1 MSTDVTP
8 AKTNEK
14 SFLSSIIF
22 VAIAASFCSFLWGSA
37 TPCIKIGYRLFS
49 IAPADTATVI
59 LFAGIRFFLAGI
71 LTVIAGSFM
80 QGKILYPSSKVAW
93 GKVFVLSMFQTV
105 IQYFFFYGGLTKASG
120 VTSALT
126 ISTNVFASLLIAVF
140 VFGQEKLSTLK
151 VVGCVIGFSGVVA
164 VNAFGSSGSDYHVSF
179 LGEGFIFLSS
189 ICYGFSGGFSKKF
202 SRTENPVML
211 SGWQFVVGGVIMTV
225 VGWSFG
231 GRFSGF
237 TVKSTLLVFYLAF
250 ISACAYSLWGILL
263 KYNDVSKVVIFGF
276 LNPVFGVILSMI
288 FLHEKGQNVF
298 VVLISLVLVSVG
310 IITVNR
316 KEKRVFVSSSGS
328 ALTKQK

>member
-1 MSTDVTP
+1 MSEINN
-8 AKTNEK
+8 KNK
-14 SFLSSIIF
+14 SFLSSILF
-22 VAIAASFCSFLWGSA
+22 VALAASFCSFLWGSA
-37 TPCIKIGYRLFS
+37 TPCIKIGYALFS
-49 IAPADTATVI
+49 IAPTDTATVI
-59 LFAGIRFFLAGI
+59 LFAGVRFFIAGI
-71 LTVIAGSFM
+71 LTAIVGSLMERKF
-80 QGKILYPSSKVAW
+80 LFPASKGAW

-140 VFGQEKLSTLK
+140 VFRQEKLSALK
-151 VVGCVIGFSGVVA
+151 VVGCVVGFSGVA
-164 VNAFGSSGSDYHVSF
+164 LVNAFGSSGSDYHVSF

-202 SRTENPVML
+202 SKTENPVML
-211 SGWQFVVGGVIMTV
+211 SGYQFILGGFIMIVVGYL
-225 VGWSFG
+225 FG

-237 TVKSTLLVFYLAF
+237 TPKSVLLLGYLAF

-288 FLHEKGQNVF
+288 FLHERGQNAAIVA
-298 VVLISLVLVSVG
+298 ISLVLVSIG
-310 IITVNR
+310 IVVVNR
-316 KEKRVFVSSSGS
+316 KEK
-328 ALTKQK
+328 QKSLSEENQ

>member
-1 MSTDVTP
+1 MSEINN
-8 AKTNEK
+8 KNK
-14 SFLSSIIF
+14 SFLSSILF
-22 VAIAASFCSFLWGSA
+22 VALAASFCSFLWGSA
-37 TPCIKIGYRLFS
+37 TPCIKIGYKLFS
-49 IAPADTATVI
+49 IAPTDTATVI
-59 LFAGIRFFLAGI
+59 LFAGVRFFVAGI
-71 LTVIAGSFM
+71 LTAIVGSLMERKF
-80 QGKILYPSSKVAW
+80 LFPASKGAW

-140 VFGQEKLSTLK
+140 VFRQEKLSALK
-151 VVGCVIGFSGVVA
+151 VVGCVVGFSGVA
-164 VNAFGSSGSDYHVSF
+164 LVNAFGSSGSDYHVSF

-202 SRTENPVML
+202 SKTENPVML
-211 SGWQFVVGGVIMTV
+211 SGYQFIVGGFIMIVVGYL
-225 VGWSFG
+225 FG

-237 TVKSTLLVFYLAF
+237 TPKSVLLLGYLAF

-288 FLHEKGQNVF
+288 FLHERGQNAVI
-298 VVLISLVLVSVG
+298 VAISLVLVSIG
-310 IITVNR
+310 IVVVNR
-316 KEKRVFVSSSGS
+316 KEK
-328 ALTKQK
+328 QKSLSEENQ

>member
-1 MSTDVTP
+1 MSEINN
-8 AKTNEK
+8 KNK
-14 SFLSSIIF
+14 SFLSSILF
-22 VAIAASFCSFLWGSA
+22 VALAASFCSFLWGSA
-37 TPCIKIGYRLFS
+37 TPCIKIGYKLFS
-49 IAPADTATVI
+49 IAPTDTATVI
-59 LFAGIRFFLAGI
+59 LFAGVRFFIAGI
-71 LTVIAGSFM
+71 LTAIVGSLMEKKF
-80 QGKILYPSSKVAW
+80 LFPASKGAW

-140 VFGQEKLSTLK
+140 VFRQEKLSALK
-151 VVGCVIGFSGVVA
+151 VVGCVVGFSGVA
-164 VNAFGSSGSDYHVSF
+164 LVNAFGSSGSDYHVSF

-202 SRTENPVML
+202 SKTENPVML
-211 SGWQFVVGGVIMTV
+211 SGYQFIVGGFIMIVVGYL
-225 VGWSFG
+225 FG

-237 TVKSTLLVFYLAF
+237 TPKSVLLLGYLAF

-288 FLHEKGQNVF
+288 FLHERGQNAVI
-298 VVLISLVLVSVG
+298 VAISLVLVSIG
-310 IITVNR
+310 IVVVNR
-316 KEKRVFVSSSGS
+316 KEK
-328 ALTKQK
+328 QKSLSEENQ

>member
-1 MSTDVTP
+1 MSEINN
-8 AKTNEK
+8 KNK
-14 SFLSSIIF
+14 SFLSSILF
-22 VAIAASFCSFLWGSA
+22 VALAASFCSFLWGSA
-37 TPCIKIGYRLFS
+37 TPCIKIGYALFS
-49 IAPADTATVI
+49 IAPTDTATVI
-59 LFAGIRFFLAGI
+59 LFAGVRFFVAGI
-71 LTVIAGSFM
+71 LTAIVGSLMERKF
-80 QGKILYPSSKVAW
+80 LFPASKGAW

-140 VFGQEKLSTLK
+140 VFRQEKLSALK
-151 VVGCVIGFSGVVA
+151 IVGCVVGFSGVA
-164 VNAFGSSGSDYHVSF
+164 LVNAFGSSGSDYHVSF

-202 SRTENPVML
+202 SKTENPVML
-211 SGWQFVVGGVIMTV
+211 SGYQFIVGGFIMVVVGYL
-225 VGWSFG
+225 FG

-237 TVKSTLLVFYLAF
+237 TPKSVLLLGYLAF

-288 FLHEKGQNVF
+288 FLHERGQNAVI
-298 VVLISLVLVSVG
+298 VAISLVLVSIG
-310 IITVNR
+310 IVVVNR
-316 KEKRVFVSSSGS
+316 KEK
-328 ALTKQK
+328 QKSLSEENQ

>member
-1 MSTDVTP
+1 MSEINN
-8 AKTNEK
+8 KNK
-14 SFLSSIIF
+14 SFLSSILF
-22 VAIAASFCSFLWGSA
+22 VALAASFCSFLWGSA
-37 TPCIKIGYRLFS
+37 TPCIKIGYALFS
-49 IAPADTATVI
+49 IAPTDTATVI
-59 LFAGIRFFLAGI
+59 LFAGVRFFIAGI
-71 LTVIAGSFM
+71 LTAIVGSLMEKKF
-80 QGKILYPSSKVAW
+80 LFPASKGAW

-140 VFGQEKLSTLK
+140 VFRQEKLSALK
-151 VVGCVIGFSGVVA
+151 VVGCVVGFSGVA
-164 VNAFGSSGSDYHVSF
+164 LVNAFGSSGSDYHVSF

-202 SRTENPVML
+202 SKTENPVML
-211 SGWQFVVGGVIMTV
+211 SGYQFIVGGFIMIVVGYL
-225 VGWSFG
+225 FG

-237 TVKSTLLVFYLAF
+237 TPKSVLLLGYLAF

-288 FLHEKGQNVF
+288 FLHERGQNAVI
-298 VVLISLVLVSVG
+298 VAISLVLVSIG
-310 IITVNR
+310 IVVVNR
-316 KEKRVFVSSSGS
+316 KEK
-328 ALTKQK
+328 QKSLSEENQ

>member
-1 MSTDVTP
+1 MSTDVTSS
-8 AKTNEK
+8 KTNEK

-80 QGKILYPSSKVAW
+80 QEKILYPSSKVAW

-140 VFGQEKLSTLK
+140 VFRQEKLSALK
-151 VVGCVIGFSGVVA
+151 VVGCVVGFSGVA
-164 VNAFGSSGSDYHVSF
+164 LVNAFGSSGSDYHVSF
-179 LGEGFIFLSS
+179 FGEGFIFLSS

-202 SRTENPVML
+202 SKTENPVML
-211 SGWQFVVGGVIMTV
+211 SGYQFILGGFIMIVVGYL
-225 VGWSFG
+225 FG

-237 TVKSTLLVFYLAF
+237 TPKSVLLLGYLAF

-276 LNPVFGVILSMI
+276 LNPVFGVILSMLM
-288 FLHEKGQNVF
+288 LHEKGQNAVI
-298 VVLISLVLVSVG
+298 VAISLVLVSIG
-310 IITVNR
+310 IVVVNR
-316 KEKRVFVSSSGS
+316 KEK
-328 ALTKQK
+328 QKSLSEENQ

>member
-1 MSTDVTP
+1 MSEINN
-8 AKTNEK
+8 KNK
-14 SFLSSIIF
+14 SFLSSILF
-22 VAIAASFCSFLWGSA
+22 VALAASFCSFLWGSA
-37 TPCIKIGYRLFS
+37 TPCIKIGYKLFS
-49 IAPADTATVI
+49 IAPTDTATVI
-59 LFAGIRFFLAGI
+59 LFAGVRFFIAGI
-71 LTVIAGSFM
+71 LTAIVGSLMEKKF
-80 QGKILYPSSKVAW
+80 LFPASKGAW

-140 VFGQEKLSTLK
+140 VFRQEKLSALK
-151 VVGCVIGFSGVVA
+151 IVGCVVGFSGVA
-164 VNAFGSSGSDYHVSF
+164 LVNAFGSSGSDYHVSF

-202 SRTENPVML
+202 SKTENPVML
-211 SGWQFVVGGVIMTV
+211 SGYQFILGGFIMIVVGFL
-225 VGWSFG
+225 FG

-237 TVKSTLLVFYLAF
+237 TPKSVLLLGYLAF

-288 FLHEKGQNVF
+288 FLHERGQNAVI
-298 VVLISLVLVSVG
+298 VAISLVLVSIG
-310 IITVNR
+310 IVVVNR
-316 KEKRVFVSSSGS
+316 KEK
-328 ALTKQK
+328 QKSLSEENQ

>member
-1 MSTDVTP
+1 MSEINN
-8 AKTNEK
+8 KNK
-14 SFLSSIIF
+14 SFLSSILF
-22 VAIAASFCSFLWGSA
+22 VALAASFCSFLWGSA
-37 TPCIKIGYRLFS
+37 TPCIKIGYALFS
-49 IAPADTATVI
+49 IAPTDTATVI
-59 LFAGIRFFLAGI
+59 LFAGVRFFVAGI
-71 LTVIAGSFM
+71 LTAIVGSLMERKF
-80 QGKILYPSSKVAW
+80 LFPASKGAW

-140 VFGQEKLSTLK
+140 VFRQEKLSALK
-151 VVGCVIGFSGVVA
+151 VVGCVVGFSGVA
-164 VNAFGSSGSDYHVSF
+164 LVNAFGSSGSDYHVSF

-202 SRTENPVML
+202 SKTENPVML
-211 SGWQFVVGGVIMTV
+211 SGSQFILGGFIMIVVGYL
-225 VGWSFG
+225 FG

-237 TVKSTLLVFYLAF
+237 TPKSVLLLGYLAF

-288 FLHEKGQNVF
+288 FLHERGQNAVI
-298 VVLISLVLVSVG
+298 VAISLVLVSIG
-310 IITVNR
+310 IVVVNR
-316 KEKRVFVSSSGS
+316 KEK
-328 ALTKQK
+328 QKSLSEENQ